1 MTQKER
7 DGKRKEEDKENKIY
21 LMQTSFMLHTRGSE
35 FKISEN

>member
-21 LMQTSFMLHTRGSE
+21 LMQTSFMLHTHGSG
-35 FKISEN
+35 FKNSQN